1 MKSFVWEKKFHAYLT
16 HETLP
21 AEERVS
27 KFHNHGKK
35 TSCQTFAEASKRK
48 FVPKSNGSTVEGIN
62 EKAPVRLETGT
73 ECHDHPREIVG
84 RSQPNCYNNMA
95 DCAI

>member
-1 MKSFVWEKKFHAYLT
+1 M
-16 HETLP
+16 
-21 AEERVS
+21 
-27 KFHNHGKK
+27 
-35 TSCQTFAEASKRK
+35 
-48 FVPKSNGSTVEGIN
+48 PKSNGSTVEGIN

-73 ECHDHPREIVG
+73 ECQDHPREIVG